1 MNKNTGQGGVFTLF
15 KGVPLS
21 FILVALFLLQIFLAV
36 GLTVYLSIH
45 NGQKAVNQVAS
56 ELRREVANRV
66 EQNLQTYLSTPRQ
79 VLRSNQNIIDMGLL
93 KIENLVTWEPYL
105 IEQLKIF
112 PDALGL
118 MVSNEQQEH
127 LAVEKLNERQFLLRK
142 ASKSTGYDLYTYRI
156 DHQGQRTQL
165 PEVIKNYD
173 ARSRPDYQTA
183 VTAKKF
189 SFSQIFTPLSEPT
202 LLISASQ
209 PIYNSQG
216 QLLGVNST
224 LTHLSE
230 IGDLLQNI
238 KVGKSGQIFIIE
250 RSGLLVASSTTEE
263 PFRLQNGKPIRLAA
277 SQSRNSFTQATAK
290 YLATKFSSFDQ
301 IQSLQQLDFS
311 FDGKRQFLEVRPLK
325 GEPNVNW
332 LIVVAVPEADFM
344 GQVDRNTQTIIFLSL
359 GALGLATILG
369 IVTARWITQSILY
382 FSTATKDLANF
393 TNGEDSVVKVQG
405 IKELEVLGE
414 SFNEMAQQ
422 LRKTFTALTNKN
434 EELEL
439 QVKQRTQELQQET
452 QERINSERKL
462 GQHNRVLAEL
472 ANHKAVFE
480 GNLETAFKVITEK
493 AANALEVERVGVWLF
508 NSDVLLYETLRGRQ
522 AQGKTYG
529 GLRQRT
535 KLQCISLYE
544 RSKQRHSAGLER
556 NLADYPIYFQALA
569 ASHTI
574 TVTDTRTDPRVQE
587 LWNELLEQN
596 NIVSLIDTE
605 LWVEGEVVGTVLYEQ
620 IGIKRTWELSEQNFV
635 SSIAEFVALTLEVCD
650 RKRAES
656 ALREAKEVAEM
667 ANRAKSTFL
676 KNISYELKTPLNSI
690 LEITESLQNKVY
702 GSGSEEQQQ
711 SLNMLESSG
720 KNLLELINQ
729 ILDLTDIESSKI
741 ELQLATTSIRGLCD
755 SSLSFVKHLAFQKNI
770 HLNLQIPEELEPIQ
784 VDERR
789 IRQVFINLLTNAI
802 KFTKEGG
809 KVWIEVQPNSTNKY
823 IFFSVVDTGIGML
836 SDDLFKLFQPFMQV
850 ENSSTRRST
859 GSGLGLV
866 MVQKI
871 VELHGGTVHAES
883 QLGKGSRF
891 TVKLP
896 WKRAGEWGV
905 GKVGP
910 PLGIRGNGE
919 LELITA
925 DFNEGEVHND
935 SFQSE
940 V

>member
-1 MNKNTGQGGVFTLF
+1 MNKNFGQSGVFSLF

-21 FILVALFLLQIFLAV
+21 RILAALFLVQIWLAV
-36 GLTVYLSIH
+36 GLTAYLSIR

-79 VLRSNQNIIDMGLL
+79 VLRSNQNLIDMGLL
-93 KIENLVTWEPYL
+93 KIENLATWESYL

-112 PDALGL
+112 PDAIALTA
-118 MVSNEQQEH
+118 SNEQQEY
-127 LAVEKLNERQFLLRK
+127 LAVEKLNDRQFLLRF
-142 ASKSTGYDLYTYRI
+142 AGKSTGYDLYTYRI
-156 DHQGQRTQL
+156 DSQGQRTQL

-173 ARSRPDYQTA
+173 PRSRPNYQAA
-183 VTAKKF
+183 VSARKF
-189 SFSQIFTPLSEPT
+189 SFSQIYTPLTEPT

-224 LTHLSE
+224 LTHISQ

-277 SQSRNSFTQATAK
+277 SQSGNSLTQVTAK
-290 YLATKFSSFDQ
+290 YLATKFSNFDQ

-311 FDGKRQFLEVRPLK
+311 FNGKRQFLEVRPLQ

-332 LIVVAVPEADFM
+332 LIVVTVPEADFM
-344 GQVDRNTQTIIFLSL
+344 GEIDRNTQTTIFLCL
-359 GALGLATILG
+359 GGLGLAILLG
-369 IVTARWITQSILY
+369 IIAARWITQPILY
-382 FSTATKDLANF
+382 FSTTTKNLADF

-405 IKELEVLGE
+405 IKELEMLGG

-422 LRKTFTALTNKN
+422 LRKTFTALTTKN
-434 EELEL
+434 QELEL
-439 QVKQRTQELQQET
+439 QVKQQTQELQQEI
-452 QERINSERKL
+452 QEHINSERRL

-480 GNLETAFKVITEK
+480 GNLEKAFKVITEK

-508 NSDVLLYETLRGRQ
+508 NSDAVPLPYGTLRERGSKLHAASRRE
-522 AQGKTYG
+522 G
-529 GLRQRT
+529 GLHQYT
-535 KLQCISLYE
+535 KLQCINLYE
-544 RSKQRHSAGLER
+544 RSQQRHSAGLER
-556 NLADYPIYFQALA
+556 NLADYPIYFKALA
-569 ASHTI
+569 SARTI
-574 TVTDTRTDPRVQE
+574 VVSDTRTDPRVQE
-587 LWNELLEQN
+587 LWDELLEPK
-596 NIVSLIDTE
+596 NILSLIDTSI
-605 LWVEGEVVGTVLYEQ
+605 WVGGEVVGTVLYEQ
-620 IGIKRTWELSEQNFV
+620 IDISRTWKLSEQNFV
-635 SSIAEFVALTLEVCD
+635 GSIAEFVALTLEVSA
-650 RKRAES
+650 RKQAES
-656 ALREAKEVAEM
+656 SLREAKEAAEV

-676 KNISYELKTPLNSI
+676 GNISHELRNPLNSI
-690 LEITESLQNKVY
+690 LGITEALRNQVY
-702 GSGSEEQQQ
+702 GPVSEEQRQ
-711 SLNMLESSG
+711 SLNILESSS

-729 ILDLTDIESSKI
+729 ILEFTDTESSKI
-741 ELQLATTSIRGLCD
+741 ELQLAATSIRGLCD

-770 HLNLQIPEELEPIQ
+770 RLRAQIPEELEPIQ

-809 KVWIEVQPNSTNKY
+809 EVWIEVQPNSTNEY

-836 SDDLFKLFQPFMQV
+836 SDDLFKLFQPFVQV
-850 ENSSTRRST
+850 ENSFTPRST
-859 GSGLGLV
+859 GTGLGLV
-866 MVQKI
+866 IVQRI

-896 WKRAGEWGV
+896 WK
-905 GKVGP
+905 KVGE
-910 PLGIRGNGE
+910 RGVRVNY
-919 LELITA
+919 
-925 DFNEGEVHND
+925 
-935 SFQSE
+935 
-940 V
+940 

>member
-1 MNKNTGQGGVFTLF
+1 MNKNTGQGGVFSLL

-21 FILVALFLLQIFLAV
+21 YILVALFVLQIFLAV
-36 GLTVYLSIH
+36 GLTAYLSIS
-45 NGQKAVNQVAS
+45 NGQKAVYEVAS
-56 ELRREVANRV
+56 ELRREVANGV
-66 EQNLQTYLSTPRQ
+66 QQNLQTYLSTPRQ

-93 KIENLVTWEPYL
+93 KIENLATWEPYL

-112 PDALGL
+112 PDALAL
-118 MVSNEQQEH
+118 TASNEQQEY
-127 LAVEKLNERQFLLRK
+127 LAVEKLNDRQFLLRK
-142 ASKSTGYDLYTYRI
+142 ASKSTGYDLYTYKI
-156 DHQGQRTQL
+156 DSQGQRTQL

-173 ARSRPDYQTA
+173 PRSRPDYQA
-183 VTAKKF
+183 AINARKF
-189 SFSQIFTPLSEPT
+189 SFSQIFLPLTEPT
-202 LLISASQ
+202 LLISASL

-216 QLLGVNST
+216 ELLGVNST

-263 PFRLQNGKPIRLAA
+263 AFRLQNGKPIRLAA
-277 SQSRNSFTQATAK
+277 SQSGNSLTQATAK
-290 YLATKFSSFDQ
+290 YLATKFSNFDQ

-311 FDGKRQFLEVRPLK
+311 FDGKRQFLEVRPLQ
-325 GEPNVNW
+325 GEPNINW
-332 LIVVAVPEADFM
+332 LIVVAVPEADFI
-344 GQVDRNTQTIIFLSL
+344 GQIDRNIQTTIFVCL

-369 IVTARWITQSILY
+369 IVTARWITQPILD
-382 FSTATKDLANF
+382 FSRATKDLADF
-393 TNGEDSVVKVQG
+393 TNGKDSVVKVQG
-405 IKELEVLGE
+405 IKELDVLGE
-414 SFNEMAQQ
+414 SFNEMAQH
-422 LRKTFTALTNKN
+422 LRKTFTVQSTKN
-434 EELEL
+434 QELEL
-439 QVKQRTQELQQET
+439 QVKQQTQELQQEI
-452 QERINSERKL
+452 QERINSEQKL
-462 GQHNRVLAEL
+462 SQHSRVLAEL

-508 NSDVLLYETLRGRQ
+508 NS
-522 AQGKTYG
+522 KTEG
-529 GLRQRT
+529 GLHQPT
-535 KLQCISLYE
+535 KLQCINLYE

-556 NLADYPIYFQALA
+556 NLADYPIYFKALA
-569 ASHTI
+569 AARTI

-587 LWNELLEQN
+587 LWNELLPN

-605 LWVEGEVVGTVLYEQ
+605 LWVGGEVVGTVLYEQ

-635 SSIAEFVALTLEVCD
+635 SAIAEFVALTLEICD

-656 ALREAKEVAEM
+656 ALSEAKEVAEM
-667 ANRAKSTFL
+667 ANRAKSIFL
-676 KNISYELKTPLNSI
+676 KNISDELRTPLNSI
-690 LEITESLQNKVY
+690 LEITQSLQDGVY
-702 GSGSEEQQQ
+702 SLLSEEQRQ
-711 SLNMLESSG
+711 SLNILESSG
-720 KNLLELINQ
+720 KNLLELIKQ

-770 HLNLQIPEELEPIQ
+770 DLSIQIPEELEPIQ

-850 ENSSTRRST
+850 ENSSMGRST
-859 GSGLGLV
+859 GTGLGLV

-896 WKRAGEWGV
+896 WK
-905 GKVGP
+905 KVG
-910 PLGIRGNGE
+910 E
-919 LELITA
+919 
-925 DFNEGEVHND
+925 
-935 SFQSE
+935 
-940 V
+940 